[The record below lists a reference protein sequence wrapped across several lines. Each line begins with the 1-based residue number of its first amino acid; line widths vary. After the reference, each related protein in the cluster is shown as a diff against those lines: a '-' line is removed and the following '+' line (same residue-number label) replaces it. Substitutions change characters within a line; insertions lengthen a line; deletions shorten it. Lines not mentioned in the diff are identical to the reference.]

1 MEEVVRIPTS
11 LTEQSLD
18 IIDVW
23 ASSLLSDVQQ

>member
-23 ASSLLSDVQQ
+23 ASRLLSDVQQ